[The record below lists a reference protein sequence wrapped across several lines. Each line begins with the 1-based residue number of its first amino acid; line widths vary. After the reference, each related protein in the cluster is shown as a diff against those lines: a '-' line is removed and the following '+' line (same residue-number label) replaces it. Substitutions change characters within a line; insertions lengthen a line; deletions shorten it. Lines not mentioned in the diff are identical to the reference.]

1 MKEYVIR
8 RYIIT
13 DLGRF
18 NFPDEK
24 ANEHKR
30 LLHIEHYTKQNFM
43 IDLESK
49 ERDTIQFSKIDSKG
63 NLMIASIEP
72 IAA

>member
-18 NFPDEK
+18 NFPDEILNGK
-24 ANEHKR
+24 QK
-30 LLHIEHYTKQNFM
+30 LLHIRHYEEQNFI